1 MRSMLALALIC
12 LTAMPGLA
20 GEKATPATVD
30 PDQAYKNN
38 CLRCHAAVRT
48 YSPRM
53 TAAILMHMRVRANMT
68 AEDTQAILQYLTDLP
83 PAAVT
88 APPAQKRK

>member
-1 MRSMLALALIC
+1 MKSALTLLLLC
-12 LTAMPGLA
+12 LTAVPGFA
-20 GEKATPATVD
+20 GEKPTPAAID

-53 TAAILMHMRVRANMT
+53 TSAILMHMRVRANMT

-88 APPAQKRK
+88 APAARKQK